1 MGWTALITD
10 GNVIAPAMGAD
21 EQPTQV
27 QPASL
32 DLRLGNKAYRL
43 RASFLPGEGRTVMDC
58 LPDVH
63 MHEVDLSAGAQ
74 P

>member
-1 MGWTALITD
+1 MNKGILPQQAIDTLIND

-32 DLRLGNKAYRL
+32 DLRLGDKAYRY
-43 RASFLPGEGRTVMDC
+43 M
-58 LPDVH
+58 
-63 MHEVDLSAGAQ
+63 
-74 P
+74 